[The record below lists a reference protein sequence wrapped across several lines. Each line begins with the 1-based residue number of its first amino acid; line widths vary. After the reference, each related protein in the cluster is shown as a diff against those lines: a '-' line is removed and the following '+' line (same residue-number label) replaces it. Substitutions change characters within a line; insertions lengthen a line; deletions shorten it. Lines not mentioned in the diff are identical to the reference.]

1 MSTRITSDFDRG
13 STAAEVVADLDLTGH
28 RYLVT
33 GGYSGIGL
41 ETSRALA
48 DAGASVV
55 VAGRD
60 LHRAGEV
67 ALELRGAGSPGS
79 EPLELDLARGDAID
93 EAVQNL
99 GDTSLDGII
108 CNAGVMAC
116 PLRRTDEGW
125 EWQMAVNVLGHVRL
139 VWRLLGALYRAER
152 APRVVFLSSSGH
164 QLAPFSPSDPHW
176 YDRDYDKWR
185 AYGQSKTADSLAAVA
200 LQASGLVPGLD
211 AFAVH
216 PGGILTPLQR
226 HLTDEEMIAFGWI
239 DEDGELANDDFKTPE
254 QGAATSVWAA
264 TAPALRGAGGRY
276 LEDCA
281 EAVPASPDRRGVG
294 VRDHAIDPE
303 MAEVLWAWCER
314 SLELDPTAP
323 G

>member
-1 MSTRITSDFDRG
+1 MTQRITSAFDRD

-48 DAGASVV
+48 GAGASVV

-67 ALELRGAGSPGS
+67 ALELRGDGSPGS
-79 EPLELDLARGDAID
+79 EPLELDLARGDAVD

-99 GDTSLDGII
+99 GEVALDGVI

-139 VWRLLGALYRAER
+139 VWRLLGALHRAER

-164 QLAPFSPSDPHW
+164 HLAPFSASDPHW

-185 AYGQSKTADSLAAVA
+185 AYGQSKTADSLAAVG
-200 LQASGLVPGLD
+200 LQAAGLVPGLD

-226 HLTDEEMIAFGWI
+226 HLTDQEMIAFGWI
-239 DEDGELANDDFKTPE
+239 DEDGEPANDNFKTPE
-254 QGAATSVWAA
+254 QGAATTVWAA
-264 TAPALRGAGGRY
+264 TAPGLRGAGGRY

-281 EAVPASPDRRGVG
+281 EAEPAQEGRRGVG
-294 VRDHAIDPE
+294 VREYAIDPDE
-303 MAEVLWAWCER
+303 AATMWAWCER

>member
-1 MSTRITSDFDRG
+1 MRITSEFDRDT
-13 STAAEVVADLDLTGH
+13 TADEVVADLDLTGH

-48 DAGASVV
+48 RAGADVV

-67 ALELRGAGSPGS
+67 ALELRGLGAGGS
-79 EPLELDLARGDAID
+79 EPLELNLARGEAVD
-93 EAVQNL
+93 EAVDNL
-99 GDTSLDGII
+99 GRTALTGLI

-116 PLRRTDEGW
+116 PLRRSDEGW
-125 EWQMAVNVLGHVRL
+125 EWHMAVNVLGHVRL
-139 VWRLLGALYRAER
+139 AWRLLPSLRLADA
-152 APRVVFLSSSGH
+152 APRIVFLSSTAH
-164 QLAPFSPSDPHW
+164 HLAPFTTADPHW

-200 LQASGLVPGLD
+200 FQHAGLLPGLD
-211 AFAVH
+211 TFAVH

-226 HLTDEEMIAFGWI
+226 HLTRAEMVGFGWI
-239 DEDGELANDDFKTPE
+239 DEDGELANDHFKTPA
-254 QGAATSVWAA
+254 QGASTTVWAA
-264 TAPALRGAGGRY
+264 TAPGLRGAGGRY

-281 EAVPASPDRRGVG
+281 EAVPAPEDGTRVG
-294 VRDHAIDPE
+294 VKDWAVDPVA
-303 MAEVLWAWCER
+303 AEALWDWCR
-314 SLELDPTAP
+314 QSLDLDPVAP
-323 G
+323 TD

>member
-1 MSTRITSDFDRG
+1 MTTRITSDFDRD
-13 STAAEVVADLDLTGH
+13 STATEVVADLDLTGR

-48 DAGASVV
+48 GAGASVV

-60 LHRAGEV
+60 LHRAGAV
-67 ALELRGAGSPGS
+67 ALELRGLGADRC
-79 EPLELDLARGDAID
+79 EPLELDLARGAGVD
-93 EAVQNL
+93 EAVDHL
-99 GDTSLDGII
+99 GPVGLDGII

-125 EWQMAVNVLGHVRL
+125 EWHMAVNVLGHVRL
-139 VWRLLGALYRAER
+139 VVRLLPTLHRVDE
-152 APRVVFLSSSGH
+152 APRVVFLSSSAH
-164 QLAPFSPSDPHW
+164 HLAPFSASDPHW
-176 YDRDYDKWR
+176 YERDYDKWR

-200 LQASGLVPGLD
+200 LQATGLVPGLD

-226 HLTDEEMIAFGWI
+226 HLTRTEMVGLGWV
-239 DEDGELANDDFKTPE
+239 DEDGQPVDERFKTPE
-254 QGAATSVWAA
+254 QGAATTVWAA

-281 EAVPASPDRRGVG
+281 EAVPAHDDRPGVG
-294 VRDHAIDPE
+294 VRDHARDPVA
-303 MAEVLWAWCER
+303 AEAMWEWALR
-314 SLELDPTAP
+314 SLELDPTLR
-323 G
+323 

>member
-1 MSTRITSDFDRG
+1 MTARITSDFDRD
-13 STAAEVVADLDLTGH
+13 STAAEVVADLDLTGA

-41 ETSRALA
+41 ATSRALA
-48 DAGASVV
+48 GAGASVV

-67 ALELRGAGSPGS
+67 ATELRGRGSARS
-79 EPLELDLARGDAID
+79 EPLEVDLARGDSVD
-93 EAVQNL
+93 EAAQHL
-99 GDTSLDGII
+99 GGLTLDGIV

-125 EWQMAVNVLGHVRL
+125 EWHMAVNVLGHVRL
-139 VWRLLGALYRAER
+139 VWRLLTALYGAGR
-152 APRVVFLSSSGH
+152 APRLVFLSSTAH
-164 QLAPFSPSDPHW
+164 HLAPFSSSDPHW

-200 LQASGLVPGLD
+200 MQASGLVPGLD

-226 HLTDEEMIAFGWI
+226 HLTDAEMRRLGWI
-239 DEDGELANDDFKTPE
+239 DEDGHPADERFKTPE

-264 TAPALRGAGGRY
+264 TAPALQGAGGRY

-281 EAVPASPDRRGVG
+281 EAVPAPEDGRRVG
-294 VRDHAIDPE
+294 VKPWAVDPL
-303 MAEVLWAWCER
+303 AAGALWEWCQR
-314 SLELDPTAP
+314 SLRLGPA